1 MRRFKYLKRLFGRY
15 TKTGVLRNHLIINN
29 LTVLFNVFGDAAI
42 PLRVIQFINSTLR
55 LYIDQLDGIPFLP
68 GESIDGVDDDNV
80 PLVALVNDAEGS
92 VLKGSKVVTSQY
104 ELQPGQKAHYYDV
117 CKMLRLPQF
126 TGRGIDMTGCFW
138 RPHGRKRH
146 GWREGTRAAPPCCY
160 SSTSPSSGSV
170 PPPASFCFGSISHP
184 APQCERW
191 VAYTA
196 KKSPLVACAR
206 GILGLHFLESA
217 AP

>member
-1 MRRFKYLKRLFGRY
+1 MRFKCLKRLFGRY

-104 ELQPGQKAHYYDV
+104 ELEV
-117 CKMLRLPQF
+117 WSESTLP
-126 TGRGIDMTGCFW
+126 
-138 RPHGRKRH
+138 
-146 GWREGTRAAPPCCY
+146 
-160 SSTSPSSGSV
+160 
-170 PPPASFCFGSISHP
+170 
-184 APQCERW
+184 
-191 VAYTA
+191 
-196 KKSPLVACAR
+196 
-206 GILGLHFLESA
+206 
-217 AP
+217 